1 MKPTSPF
8 VFREITRDDIPAVQ
22 SFIIRHLNLYF
33 NAGRALPTASDDVF
47 DLQGNYLERER
58 NQLFGV
64 WNEQQ
69 QIIGTLAICQYD
81 DRIEMLHGR
90 YNLPETAEICR
101 CYVDQHYR
109 RQGIGSQLV
118 SLAEQFASSNTI
130 KYYICT
136 PIIFYPAGIN
146 SGGEICLTSSW
157 MWATSGRS
165 CIWKNRVNIL
175 LPAIILITFTVYN
188 NAFFLIAIN

>member
-47 DLQGNYLERER
+47 DLRGNYLERER

-118 SLAEQFASSNTI
+118 SLAEQFCEQQHYKILYLHTHHFLPGGYQFWRRNLFNVFMDVGDEWQI
-130 KYYICT
+130 VHMEKPCKYIVT
-136 PIIFYPAGIN
+136 SDNIDNIH
-146 SGGEICLTSSW
+146 CL
-157 MWATSGRS
+157 
-165 CIWKNRVNIL
+165 
-175 LPAIILITFTVYN
+175 
-188 NAFFLIAIN
+188 

>member
-22 SFIIRHLNLYF
+22 SVIIRHLNLYF

-101 CYVDQHYR
+101 CYVDQRYR

-118 SLAEQFASSNTI
+118 SLAEQFCEQQRYKILYLHTHHFLPGGYQFWRRNLFNVFMDVGDEWQI
-130 KYYICT
+130 VHMEKPCKYIVT
-136 PIIFYPAGIN
+136 SDNIDNIH
-146 SGGEICLTSSW
+146 CL
-157 MWATSGRS
+157 
-165 CIWKNRVNIL
+165 
-175 LPAIILITFTVYN
+175 
-188 NAFFLIAIN
+188 

>member
-90 YNLPETAEICR
+90 Y
-101 CYVDQHYR
+101 
-109 RQGIGSQLV
+109 
-118 SLAEQFASSNTI
+118 
-130 KYYICT
+130 
-136 PIIFYPAGIN
+136 
-146 SGGEICLTSSW
+146 
-157 MWATSGRS
+157 
-165 CIWKNRVNIL
+165 
-175 LPAIILITFTVYN
+175 ITGDS
-188 NAFFLIAIN
+188 